1 MFIQHSQ
8 LRYLIQ
14 SWLLQP
20 KFWFI
25 SSIWATVILIIAA
38 ALSGLLYVLDVGYPD
53 VDIIHVA
60 VIVGISLLQVI
71 LSVHAHLTCPF
82 RQFKLIYLLQWT
94 SWRIA
99 KRELQREIAED
110 MENNDIE
117 EGTAEE
123 LVTKEEQ
130 QKSPNSQGGSPSIRP
145 YGSSSGSSG
154 VAAE

>member
-1 MFIQHSQ
+1 M
-8 LRYLIQ
+8 
-14 SWLLQP
+14 
-20 KFWFI
+20 
-25 SSIWATVILIIAA
+25 
-38 ALSGLLYVLDVGYPD
+38 LDVGYPD

-130 QKSPNSQGGSPSIRP
+130 QKSPNSQRGSPSIRP